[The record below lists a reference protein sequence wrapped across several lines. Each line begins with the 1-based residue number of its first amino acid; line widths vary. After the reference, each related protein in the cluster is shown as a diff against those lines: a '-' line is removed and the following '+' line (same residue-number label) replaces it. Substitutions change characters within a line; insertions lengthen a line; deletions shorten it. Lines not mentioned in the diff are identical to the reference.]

1 MAQVISTQAT
11 EIIKKH
17 FPYYEEEFTN
27 EYKIKLHACLF
38 EYADYIANER
48 VRNISSNT
56 MLADEVCEHELWQP
70 YKGSMEICRKCGKDL
85 NQLFKEANFLR

>member
-48 VRNISSNT
+48 VKNISSNT
-56 MLADEVCEHELWQP
+56 MLPERVGICAW
-70 YKGSMEICRKCGKDL
+70 GSW
-85 NQLFKEANFLR
+85 F